1 VEIKVRRILRKY
13 MKKYTKEMLWA
24 DKPLIKN
31 LYVYILKYKNSIK
44 IINNKTVVHDMY
56 DNDFEYRGN
65 DNWRFIRKE

>member
-1 VEIKVRRILRKY
+1 